1 MNPFVSDIDSIL
13 IQSLRRGDHGAFER
27 LFQRYAQK
35 IFVFSMSYLKNEA
48 DAEEVVQEVF
58 LRIWMNRDSLK
69 SETSF
74 QAYLFTIAYNAMKK
88 MFNAKAKSNQFKLE
102 LVDELDDGAGVVDYE
117 KNYQLVVS
125 RLDQFIEQMPER
137 RRLIFV
143 QRKREGRSVRQI
155 AENLNISVKTVENQ
169 ITEAMKYLKK
179 RFEGEL
185 PGGLIYFSLYF
196 EKGSGH

>member
-1 MNPFVSDIDSIL
+1 
-13 IQSLRRGDHGAFER
+13 
-27 LFQRYAQK
+27 
-35 IFVFSMSYLKNEA
+35 MSYLKNEA

-58 LRIWMNRDSLK
+58 LRIWTNRDSLK

-102 LVDELDDGAGVVDYE
+102 LVDELDDEAGVVDYE
-117 KNYQLVVS
+117 NNYQLVVS